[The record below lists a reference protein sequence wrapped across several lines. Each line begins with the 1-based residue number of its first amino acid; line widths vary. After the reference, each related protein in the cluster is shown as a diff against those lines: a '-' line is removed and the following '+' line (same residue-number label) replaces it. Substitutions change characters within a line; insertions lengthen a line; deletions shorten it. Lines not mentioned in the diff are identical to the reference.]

1 MIKRFKI
8 ISYNVNQQKYFA
20 RAFYS
25 NKLKVKFMKF
35 IIASNFEFL
44 DHAQNVIKLTSR
56 VNLRRL
62 FYGIVDY
69 KNKRKIYIP

>member
-1 MIKRFKI
+1 
-8 ISYNVNQQKYFA
+8 
-20 RAFYS
+20 
-25 NKLKVKFMKF
+25 MKF